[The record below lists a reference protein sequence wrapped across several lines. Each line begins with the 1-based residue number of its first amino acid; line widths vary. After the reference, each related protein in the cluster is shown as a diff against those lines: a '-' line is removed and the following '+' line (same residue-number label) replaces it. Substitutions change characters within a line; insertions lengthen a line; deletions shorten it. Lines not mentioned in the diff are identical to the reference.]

1 MFELTGFFFFADP
14 GALLYLHFK
23 TFQSLFKGPDFF
35 FFFEGFVPSVK
46 GFACF
51 VSTHL
56 AL

>member
-1 MFELTGFFFFADP
+1 MFELIGFFADP
-14 GALLYLHFK
+14 EALLYLHFK

-35 FFFEGFVPSVK
+35 FFFFEGFVPSVK
-46 GFACF
+46 GFAFF